1 MIIPAR
7 KLRRFFVSTEHV
19 LPATMRHYAC
29 ICSWIHGS
37 STPETCLN
45 APVLSYNEFWFINR
59 PVGFIT
65 PVWGVYFSLSL
76 SLYRRMCVCVCLS
89 VCVHLSGICVCAW
102 GGYACVY
109 CYVQGEFSILLR
121 RSTYN
126 IFYSVLWS
134 IGYRSVPQ
142 VGLKCIVNITLS
154 ADQWEEN
161 IILFTCSL
169 GCTSLLITVN
179 VYNS

>member
-19 LPATMRHYAC
+19 LPATMRHCMRA
-29 ICSWIHGS
+29 SALEFTALAHLK
-37 STPETCLN
+37 PALMH
-45 APVLSYNEFWFINR
+45 LSYH
-59 PVGFIT
+59 IT
-65 PVWGVYFSLSL
+65 SSDSLLGLLDLLHLYGECISLSL